1 MVSNMMTIVKM
12 LNVITRAVDAA
23 GISVAD
29 NICSCSIEKFKR
41 YSLLTLKIMPV
52 TCKCHHNLKELVL
65 FYKGIYDDSLQ

>member
-1 MVSNMMTIVKM
+1 MVINTTTIVKM

-52 TCKCHHNLKELVL
+52 SYKWQQNLTRLVL
-65 FYKGIYDDSLQ
+65 FYKPYI